1 MNQLALLEVF
11 TATCRLAKR
20 FSIVVSGNKHI
31 LLKKFS
37 VFMCIWP
44 SMGNNPVKIYITG
57 SAACVGRDRTC
68 FTFFQKYVKSINMFL
83 LWQDNF

>member
-20 FSIVVSGNKHI
+20 FSMVVSGNKHI

-37 VFMCIWP
+37 VLCVFDLRWVTTP
-44 SMGNNPVKIYITG
+44 LRYISLG
-57 SAACVGRDRTC
+57 QLFALVEIGL
-68 FTFFQKYVKSINMFL
+68 V
-83 LWQDNF
+83 